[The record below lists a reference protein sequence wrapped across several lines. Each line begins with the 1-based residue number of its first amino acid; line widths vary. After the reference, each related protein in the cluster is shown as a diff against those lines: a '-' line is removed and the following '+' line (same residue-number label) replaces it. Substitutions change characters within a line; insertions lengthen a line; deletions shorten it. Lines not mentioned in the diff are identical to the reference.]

1 MRSSTTGP
9 TAVVT
14 VNAGNQ
20 LNDFIADAADG
31 IDAGNGIDLL
41 IFADHVNLIAMTGIQ
56 GIKHNLIYIRKRQLY
71 PRVCQQ
77 FADKATTD
85 ITCAKM

>member
-41 IFADHVNLIAMTGIQ
+41 IS
-56 GIKHNLIYIRKRQLY
+56 
-71 PRVCQQ
+71 P
-77 FADKATTD
+77 TT
-85 ITCAKM
+85 